1 MADTTS
7 VTIETRHTRRVIS
20 FALWRIMAVDVIGER
35 ELSEGVYD
43 RAWREIQTVYVD
55 GEPGEAE
62 FRLLRIGV
70 LRAAI
75 RAVAAA
81 AQDGQQ
87 TELPVSPHEL
97 ADALR
102 DCVRAIDQNDDLFLT
117 LTEVERNDVVQS
129 RSAAIGLLEALGN
142 RPASGPLPAADVRR
156 QIVMPEFSG
165 PVNVT
170 RTERRAQPERSN
182 AYVAVGADLE
192 DRAG

>member
-20 FALWRIMAVDVIGER
+20 FALWRIIAVDVIGER

-43 RAWREIQTVYVD
+43 RAWREIQMVYVD

-70 LRAAI
+70 LRAAT

-81 AQDGQQ
+81 EDGQQ
-87 TELPVSPHEL
+87 TGLPVSTQEL

-117 LTEVERNDVVQS
+117 LTDVERADVVQC
-129 RSAAIGLLEALGN
+129 RSAAIGLLEAMGN
-142 RPASGPLPAADVRR
+142 QSASGPLIAADVRR

-170 RTERRAQPERSN
+170 RTERRVRSP
-182 AYVAVGADLE
+182 A
-192 DRAG
+192 